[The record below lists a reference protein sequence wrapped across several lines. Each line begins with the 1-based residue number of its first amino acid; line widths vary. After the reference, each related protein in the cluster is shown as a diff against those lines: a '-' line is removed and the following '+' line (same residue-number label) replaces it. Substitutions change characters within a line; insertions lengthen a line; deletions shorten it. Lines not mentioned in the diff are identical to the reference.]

1 MDTIGPWELLIIV
14 VVLVA
19 LCGANRLP
27 KMARGPGEGIREF
40 KKGIA
45 EAGHDSATDEP
56 TSPDGPAASGQAESW
71 PASAMPF
78 LNSRLRTDGWMVMF
92 NVGIGEI
99 AVIVLVCLVVFGHSG
114 CRRRPA
120 RRAAGW
126 RRPACWCNV
135 PWTSSRPRPT

>member
-56 TSPDGPAASGQAESW
+56 TSPDGPAASGQAERPSQ
-71 PASAMPF
+71 
-78 LNSRLRTDGWMVMF
+78 LRTDGWMVMF

-126 RRPACWCNV
+126 
-135 PWTSSRPRPT
+135 